1 MLLTR
6 LPDGSLMVE
15 CRGDQ
20 FAEAWK
26 LAKPSERIV
35 LEDKRP
41 AVRKETEQGVTVT
54 TVHEKAWDIIQYL
67 KRHDKLKTVPR
78 RRQCEF
84 CHSELTVAR
93 EVSKGYWTF
102 TCKNCHS
109 TEIHDK
115 RMIGGSWEQ
124 GENEK
129 R

>member
-6 LPDGSLMVE
+6 QPDGSLLVE
-15 CRGDQ
+15 GRADHFSQ
-20 FAEAWK
+20 LWK
-26 LAKPSERIV
+26 AARPEQRIV
-35 LEDKRP
+35 LDDKRP
-41 AVRKETEQGVTVT
+41 AVRKEAADGVTVT
-54 TVHEKAWDIIQYL
+54 TIHPKSWDIIQYL
-67 KRHDKLKTVPR
+67 KRHDKLTAVPR

-84 CHSELTVAR
+84 CQSELKVAK

-102 TCKNCHS
+102 SCPNCHS

-124 GENEK
+124 GDKEK